1 MKIVSIQG
9 SPRRSQNT
17 AAIMGKILEG
27 ARSSGAEITQF
38 TINEMKIHPCLAC
51 DQCKKTGFCVVN
63 DDMRLIY
70 DALDEARGLVLGTPI
85 YFDHVSAQT
94 KIFLDRL
101 YAYFGPNNTNRF
113 PQGYK
118 AALAFAWGDSSPEL
132 YDSVIDWVKGRLT
145 GYYQMEIVDALKAWD
160 TDNFPAAQNAVLL
173 QQAYEAGKKLV

>member
-1 MKIVSIQG
+1 MKRAGWCWEPPSTLTM
-9 SPRRSQNT
+9 SPPRPKFFSN
-17 AAIMGKILEG
+17 
-27 ARSSGAEITQF
+27 
-38 TINEMKIHPCLAC
+38 
-51 DQCKKTGFCVVN
+51 
-63 DDMRLIY
+63 
-70 DALDEARGLVLGTPI
+70 
-85 YFDHVSAQT
+85 
-94 KIFLDRL
+94 RL

-173 QQAYEAGKKLV
+173 QPGL